1 MSLKTTPRHVKGS
14 VAPKYTYHDEPHSF
28 EATVDYVVVNTSAS
42 ETQDVND
49 NNLNTS
55 IPSKDTGSTSIMED
69 DNDNE
74 IMYSNISSHFK
85 FEVLETTV

>member
-1 MSLKTTPRHVKGS
+1 MQGS

-28 EATVDYVVVNTSAS
+28 EATVDYVVVNTSATD
-42 ETQDVND
+42 TQDVND

-55 IPSKDTGSTSIMED
+55 IPSKDTGPTSIMED
-69 DNDNE
+69 DNE